1 MPLYCSSCGA
11 ANEEFA
17 TYCASCGEDLSQA
30 REKKDKSQTTSQT
43 SSTTTSTEEKKLL
56 RSREDKMVTGLSAG
70 LAKYLDMDVDLVRL
84 IWVIAFLVTGGTAI
98 VIYLVMALAIP
109 LEPETIST

>member
-1 MPLYCSSCGA
+1 MPLYCPSCGA
-11 ANEEFA
+11 ANEEFS

-30 REKKDKSQTTSQT
+30 REKKDKSHSTSQAA
-43 SSTTTSTEEKKLL
+43 SSASSAEEKKLF

-84 IWVIAFLVTGGTAI
+84 LWVIGFIVTGGTAI
-98 VIYLVMALAIP
+98 AIYLIMAMVIP
-109 LEPETIST
+109 LEPETISA